1 MLNIHILFGALGLLS
16 GSINLMLKKGGC
28 IPMDFTGKT
37 MKNFVFIDPIGYDLE
52 EDLLFWIQ
60 LCLDFNPLAKASKKR
75 KL

>member
-1 MLNIHILFGALGLLS
+1 
-16 GSINLMLKKGGC
+16 
-28 IPMDFTGKT
+28 MDFTGKT
-37 MKNFVFIDPIGYDLE
+37 MKNFVFIDPSGYDLE